1 MYRYCVGRLKMSEDV
16 ARKRIQAARA
26 ARQFPAI
33 FAAVA
38 DGRLH
43 LTAVVKLAPHFT
55 PESAAE
61 LLAAAANKTRGEIEC
76 LLAERFPRPDAPAL
90 VRPIESA
97 GAVGACVFE
106 QRVPEPVPSCE
117 RGVSRLRRDRE

>member
-1 MYRYCVGRLKMSEDV
+1 MLAHIAEVDARKLYVAAGYASMYRYCVGRLKMSEDV

-43 LTAVVKLAPHFT
+43 LTAVVKLALHPGVG
-55 PESAAE
+55 
-61 LLAAAANKTRGEIEC
+61 R
-76 LLAERFPRPDAPAL
+76 
-90 VRPIESA
+90 
-97 GAVGACVFE
+97 GAVGGCR
-106 QRVPEPVPSCE
+106 QQDP
-117 RGVSRLRRDRE
+117 GRDRMLARRALPAA